1 MYRCDSYE
9 CISGVE
15 LFIRVTY
22 RFNLGGES
30 WNHIIALISSC
41 FELTNTGDCVNSSVA
56 GILAD
61 YLVMS
66 RITELEREC

>member
-1 MYRCDSYE
+1 MTLTNALAALNCLYE
-9 CISGVE
+9 SRTAST
-15 LFIRVTY
+15 F
-22 RFNLGGES
+22 GGES

-56 GILAD
+56 GTLAD

-66 RITELEREC
+66 TLTELEREC

>member
-22 RFNLGGES
+22 RGES
-30 WNHIIALISSC
+30 CNHIIALISSC
-41 FELTNTGDCVNSSVA
+41 FELTNTGDCVNSNVA

-66 RITELEREC
+66 TLTELEREC